1 MWGCS
6 GLVRVG
12 VDIGGTFTDLVLFN
26 EATGRVEAIK
36 VLITPREPWVG
47 VLNALKETGIP
58 LARFKV
64 LVHAT
69 TLGTN
74 MFLGQEG
81 LEPPKG
87 LLITNRGFRDII
99 EIGRQNRPEL
109 YNPFFTKPKP
119 LIPRDRRVGV
129 KGRITARGKVVEDLD
144 REEVAGIARKWCH
157 EVDVFIVSFL
167 NSYVNPVHEDLAEEI
182 IKGECPGKP
191 VVKASSIDPQDK
203 EYERTSTAI
212 INGLL
217 KPLLSRYLERL
228 ADELRDRGFKGLIL
242 LMQSNGGLSTIENA
256 IERPAVF
263 IESGPAAGAVA
274 VAYYA
279 RQQGVD
285 HALGFDMG
293 GTTAKASSIING
305 EPMVVREYEVGA
317 KVHMG
322 RPLRG
327 SGYPVR
333 YPYIDLVEVSAGGGT
348 IAWVDPGG
356 AIRVGPLSAGADP
369 GPACYGLGGTRPTIT
384 DANLVLGRIP
394 GELAGGRVKL
404 RPELAWRAI
413 EGLAREAGLELVEA
427 AWAVV
432 RIADTIMGKAL
443 RLVTI
448 ERGFDPRDFTLYAFG
463 GAGPLHAVEL
473 AEETGV
479 SRIVIPPH
487 PGVFS
492 SLGLLV
498 ADYRHDYYKSI
509 LSSALDGS
517 TEDLVRDAV
526 EEMTARAFKT
536 LESEGVGRDRVRI
549 HVTLDMRYRGQAY
562 DLTVPYSGSLAA
574 ALRDFERLHL
584 ARYGYTL
591 PGEDVIVSAVR
602 VTAFGVVDK
611 PVLPR
616 GEPRSRRAEPVGSR
630 RVYFPSTEWIET
642 PIYDRDALRPGDEAG
657 GPGVVESSDS
667 TILVPPGYGFTVQA
681 DYSILIEPWG

>member
-1 MWGCS
+1 M
-6 GLVRVG
+6 VRVG
-12 VDIGGTFTDLVLFN
+12 IDIGGTFTDLVLFD
-26 EATGRVEAIK
+26 EDTGRVDALK
-36 VLITPREPWVG
+36 VLTTPREPWIG
-47 VLNALKETGIP
+47 VLNALKETGSP
-58 LARFKV
+58 LTGFKV

-81 LEPPKG
+81 LEPPRG

-119 LIPRDRRVGV
+119 LIPRDRRIGV
-129 KGRITARGKVVEDLD
+129 KGRINAWGEVVEDLD
-144 REEVAGIARKWCH
+144 REEIAGIARRWCS
-157 EVDVFIVSFL
+157 EADVFIISFL
-167 NSYVNPVHEDLAEEI
+167 NSYVNPLHEDLAEEI
-182 IKGECPGKP
+182 ISRECPGKP
-191 VVKASSIDPQDK
+191 VVKASNIDPQEK
-203 EYERTSTAI
+203 EYERTSTAVV
-212 INGLL
+212 NGLL

-228 ADELRDRGFKGLIL
+228 ADELYSRGFKGLIL

-256 IERPAVF
+256 IERPAAF
-263 IESGPAAGAVA
+263 IESGPAAGAIA

-279 RQQGVD
+279 RQQGVEY
-285 HALGFDMG
+285 ALGFDMG

-305 EPMVVREYEVGA
+305 EPLIVREYEVGA

-356 AIRVGPLSAGADP
+356 AVRVGPLSAGADP
-369 GPACYGLGGTRPTIT
+369 GPACYGLGGEKPTIT
-384 DANLVLGRIP
+384 DANLLLGRIP
-394 GELAGGRVKL
+394 EELAGGRVKL
-404 RPELAWRAI
+404 RPELARMAI
-413 EGLAREAGLELVEA
+413 EDLARDAGLEPVEA
-427 AWAVV
+427 AWAIV
-432 RIADTIMGKAL
+432 RIANTVMGKAL

-473 AEETGV
+473 AEELGV
-479 SRIVIPPH
+479 SRVVIPPH

-509 LSSALDGS
+509 LSSALEES
-517 TEDLVRDAV
+517 TEDLVRESI
-526 EEMTARAFKT
+526 EEMTTRAFKT
-536 LESEGVGRDRVRI
+536 LEAEGVGRDRVKI

-562 DLTVPYSGSLAA
+562 DLPVPYPGSLEG
-574 ALRDFERLHL
+574 ALQEFERLHL

-591 PGEDVIVSAVR
+591 PGEDVIVSTVR
-602 VTAFGVVDK
+602 VTAYGIVDK
-611 PVLPR
+611 PVLPH
-616 GEPRSRRAEPVGSR
+616 GEPRSRRAEPVRGR
-630 RVYFPSTEWIET
+630 RVYFPSTGWVET
-642 PIYDRDALRPGDEAG
+642 PIYDRSTLRPGDEAE
-657 GPGVVESSDS
+657 GPGVVEASDS
-667 TILVPPGYGFTVQA
+667 TILIPPGYGFTVQA
-681 DYSILIEPWG
+681 DYSILIEARG